1 MYNKNKIYNEVSRM
15 IELFES
21 DKSKVEL
28 IKNSIIQKSQIKED
42 LDFSDLF
49 DDLEDSGEED
59 SKTNEIVPQYSSS
72 DDISLIKKLALVSY
86 SINKLQAA
94 MFNLE
99 SKNFLNIQDLKT
111 AKVTPSDEN
120 DAVVSKSSKLLYP
133 NQSVKDF
140 VDMLEKGRLVL
151 NIGNEKEETE
161 EGEVKRLFKWLGGV
175 KNTKTLNQIGLTTSG
190 KVSQEGNA
198 TLNFLARILSDNPKD
213 EVESKII
220 STFGNAAKNNA
231 MKILLDFYQVAA
243 VNHLLPILNMQPT
256 PENLDTVKD
265 GVIEAL
271 NNLAGV
277 RGSLSDLKS
286 TNWDSSK
293 NVSPWIFQ
301 VAKNYAKNIL
311 KKVTEYTPDLS
322 AAQRVFDNMLSKE
335 GEIIIPSRKD
345 PSHENY
351 ADKVEKV
358 GDKYLYYYSNVEDAM
373 DDLSNST
380 KIPNHHLKPSNLEIS
395 KFKNLFNS
403 ERIAPSSI
411 DSKEA
416 ENVADTEDA
425 FKIDK
430 NSELEIRQILNK
442 VLDYAIKNSEIEGV
456 TEKKY
461 VIDYLTGEDKKE
473 IKSGKSIELIKG
485 RKKLARENIINFMY
499 NFLLSAIGETKY
511 GTDIGETGKINPEV
525 MNQWIESQ
533 RKNILTKLI
542 ELEKKNNPNIPTDAI
557 KKRAEELGLLIK
569 NTKNAK
575 QKYSNVLKNYF
586 EKNKEDLKTVLN
598 LISSTSPKGYEVETD
613 IDTIFENKI
622 RAKIKKMLKE
632 SFTLNE
638 EEKEDFELN
647 VDDLNQKIKIF
658 GDRFAKATTYDRGV
672 LDSEIEDVISG
683 RMSKWN
689 FENGA
694 NGQHNYITSVLASL
708 YNSLN
713 GKAKENI
720 VKYVFL
726 SFFPRQEKSRLIDQ
740 LSFAYS
746 RSRNKL
752 NDLVW
757 DALITPENNGKLL
770 FVNALENYEPKGTFF
785 QYLKQRIKNQISN
798 TLRGSEYSY
807 VETSFDDAPDFN
819 DFEGG
824 EEYGEKTSKR
834 KMVQKKSIDA
844 PSREGDEDNRG
855 FELKAD
861 DNSGISDELKDKLNS
876 YLEKAEQE
884 NILSK
889 SEIQLLRAIQV
900 YGNDVMEDDKINYEL
915 LSNRIGKS
923 VSNIGSTMSNIMK
936 KMRDA
941 RKSKDMFKQ

>member
-243 VNHLLPILNMQPT
+243 VNHLMPILNMQPT
-256 PENLDTVKD
+256 PENLDAVKD
-265 GVIEAL
+265 GVVEAL

-293 NVSPWIFQ
+293 NVSPWVFQ
-301 VAKNYAKNIL
+301 VAKNYAKNVL

-380 KIPNHHLKPSNLEIS
+380 KIPNHHLKSYNLEIS
-395 KFKNLFNS
+395 KFKDLFNS
-403 ERIAPSSI
+403 ERKAPSSI

-416 ENVADTEDA
+416 ENIASDEKDV
-425 FKIDK
+425 FGIDK
-430 NSELEIRQILNK
+430 SAELEIRKILGN
-442 VLDYAIKNSEIEGV
+442 VVDFMTLDS
-456 TEKKY
+456 KKY
-461 VIDYLTGEDKKE
+461 GIKQATHDPNYLSVKDKE
-473 IKSGKSIELIKG
+473 ELKSGKSEELI
-485 RKKLARENIINFMY
+485 RKRKELAKENAVNFMF

-525 MNQWIESQ
+525 INQWIESQ
-533 RKNILTKLI
+533 RKSILTKLI

-569 NTKNAK
+569 GDKFAQSFKNG
-575 QKYSNVLKNYF
+575 LKDYF
-586 EKNKEDLKTVLN
+586 TNNKEDLSKIIK

-613 IDTIFENKI
+613 IDTIFESKI

-638 EEKEDFELN
+638 EEKEDFKLN

-658 GDRFAKATTYDRGV
+658 GDRFAKATTYDRGI

-824 EEYGEKTSKR
+824 EEY
-834 KMVQKKSIDA
+834 
-844 PSREGDEDNRG
+844 
-855 FELKAD
+855 
-861 DNSGISDELKDKLNS
+861 
-876 YLEKAEQE
+876 
-884 NILSK
+884 
-889 SEIQLLRAIQV
+889 
-900 YGNDVMEDDKINYEL
+900 
-915 LSNRIGKS
+915 
-923 VSNIGSTMSNIMK
+923 
-936 KMRDA
+936 
-941 RKSKDMFKQ
+941 

>member
-21 DKSKVEL
+21 DNSKVEL
-28 IKNSIIQKSQIKED
+28 IKNSIIKKSQIKEE

-49 DDLEDSGEED
+49 DDLEDNGEGD

-111 AKVTPSDEN
+111 AKITPSDEN

-220 STFGNAAKNNA
+220 STFGNAAKSNA

-256 PENLDTVKD
+256 PENLDAVKD
-265 GVIEAL
+265 GVVEAL

-293 NVSPWIFQ
+293 NVSPWVFQ

-380 KIPNHHLKPSNLEIS
+380 KIPNHHLKSYNLEIS
-395 KFKNLFNS
+395 KFKDLFNS
-403 ERIAPSSI
+403 ERKAPSTI

-416 ENVADTEDA
+416 ENIASDEKDV
-425 FKIDK
+425 FGIDK
-430 NSELEIRQILNK
+430 SAELEIRKILGN
-442 VLDYAIKNSEIEGV
+442 VVDFMTLDS
-456 TEKKY
+456 KKY
-461 VIDYLTGEDKKE
+461 GIKQATHDPNYLSVKDKE
-473 IKSGKSIELIKG
+473 ELKSGKSEELI
-485 RKKLARENIINFMY
+485 RKRKELAKENAVNFIF

-525 MNQWIESQ
+525 INQWIESQ
-533 RKNILTKLI
+533 RKSILTKLI

-569 NTKNAK
+569 GDKFAQSFKNG
-575 QKYSNVLKNYF
+575 LRDYF
-586 EKNKEDLKTVLN
+586 TSNKEDLSKIIK

-622 RAKIKKMLKE
+622 RTKIKKMLKE

-638 EEKEDFELN
+638 EEKEDFKLN

-861 DNSGISDELKDKLNS
+861 DNSGIYDELKDKLNS

-889 SEIQLLRAIQV
+889 SEMQLLRAIQV

-936 KMRDA
+936 KMKNA
-941 RKSKDMFKQ
+941 RKDKDMFKQ